1 MNAEVLKNL
10 VELFQKKQF
19 TEVLK
24 MAGPIIDQ
32 NPNDLNAL
40 NIFSASAAF
49 TGQFQLAENFL
60 KRGLAIDA
68 SHAELN
74 NNLGNVL
81 LRQEKYA
88 ESIKHFEQA
97 IKTQP
102 ENSNF
107 YNGLG
112 AALLLLDRIKESEQI
127 LKTAM
132 TLEPKNPDVHYNT
145 GAMFWEK
152 GCTQDAQ
159 ECCLIAL
166 SLNPSLEKAK
176 ALMIRTFE
184 SHSPDECIDFPTV
197 LANRKIRKINL
208 GRDIKKRMSEN
219 NITKILEH
227 ADGILTSHDQRI
239 NYPKTQ
245 AYRRDLTRL
254 NCSRHERIFNE
265 RGIIPKFCFGCFKV
279 QVEPRTVVELIKLFL
294 LFDWIVLSANNTRKC
309 MVELRDG
316 ISGFYKGLIYCS
328 SLDEAESIHSTIS
341 TYVSELIDPNVPCS
355 IKRGCSEFAQ
365 AYPEYGLR
373 DKTDAF
379 SLMDYPNE
387 WEAIEN
393 AYDADHYSDRPLQ
406 GAPTLKGF
414 SLSDFLIIKNW
425 IGYARGI
432 GDPSVAGFSI
442 QRIGSNR
449 LLEPAAKRKAKLL
462 SVRQSK
468 IASYPAYNIKPI
480 TIS

>member
-1 MNAEVLKNL
+1 MNAEVLRNL
-10 VELFQKKQF
+10 AELFQKKQF

-24 MAGPIIDQ
+24 MAGPIIGQ
-32 NPNDLNAL
+32 SPNDLTAL

-60 KRGLAIDA
+60 KRGLAID
-68 SHAELN
+68 SGHAELN

-88 ESIKHFEQA
+88 ESVEYFEQA

-132 TLEPKNPDVHYNT
+132 TLEPKNPDVHYTT

-159 ECCLIAL
+159 ECCLTAL
-166 SLNPSLEKAK
+166 SLNPNLEKAT

-197 LANRKIRKINL
+197 IANRKIRKINL

-227 ADGILTSHDQRI
+227 ADSILKSHDQRI
-239 NYPKTQ
+239 NYPETQ

-254 NCSRHERIFNE
+254 NCSRHERIFNV
-265 RGIIPKFCFGCFKV
+265 RNVIPKFCFGCFKV

-294 LFDWIVLSANNTRKC
+294 LFDWIVLKANNTRKC
-309 MVELRDG
+309 MVELREG
-316 ISGFYKGLIYCS
+316 VSGFYKGLIYCS
-328 SLDEAESIHSTIS
+328 SLEEAESIHSSIS
-341 TYVSELIDPNVPCS
+341 TYVSELIDPNVPRS
-355 IKRGCSEFAQ
+355 IKRGCSEFSQ

-373 DKTDAF
+373 DKKDAN

-387 WEAIEN
+387 WEEIEN

-432 GDPSVAGFSI
+432 DDPSVAGFSL
-442 QRIGSNR
+442 QQIGSNR
-449 LLEPAAKRKAKLL
+449 LLEPAAKRKAKL
-462 SVRQSK
+462 SSARQPK
-468 IASYPAYNIKPI
+468 IASYSGYNIKPI

>member
-24 MAGPIIDQ
+24 MAGPIIGQ
-32 NPNDLNAL
+32 SPNDLTAL

-60 KRGLAIDA
+60 KRGLAID
-68 SHAELN
+68 SGHAELN

-88 ESIKHFEQA
+88 ESVEYFEQA

-132 TLEPKNPDVHYNT
+132 TLEPKNPDVHYTT

-159 ECCLIAL
+159 ECCLTAL
-166 SLNPSLEKAK
+166 SLNPNLEKAT

-197 LANRKIRKINL
+197 IANRKIRKINL

-227 ADGILTSHDQRI
+227 ADSILKSHDQRI
-239 NYPKTQ
+239 NYPETQ

-254 NCSRHERIFNE
+254 NCSRHERIFNV
-265 RGIIPKFCFGCFKV
+265 RNVIPKFCFGCFKV

-294 LFDWIVLSANNTRKC
+294 LFDWIVLKANNTRKC

-316 ISGFYKGLIYCS
+316 VSGFYKGLIYCS
-328 SLDEAESIHSTIS
+328 SLEEAESIHSSIS
-341 TYVSELIDPNVPCS
+341 TYVSELIDPNVPRS
-355 IKRGCSEFAQ
+355 IKRGCSEFSQ

-373 DKTDAF
+373 DKKDAN

-387 WEAIEN
+387 WEEIEN

-432 GDPSVAGFSI
+432 DDPSVAGFSL
-442 QRIGSNR
+442 QQIGSNR
-449 LLEPAAKRKAKLL
+449 LLEPAAKRKAKL
-462 SVRQSK
+462 SSARQPK
-468 IASYPAYNIKPI
+468 IASYSGYNIKPI

>member
-1 MNAEVLKNL
+1 
-10 VELFQKKQF
+10 
-19 TEVLK
+19 
-24 MAGPIIDQ
+24 
-32 NPNDLNAL
+32 
-40 NIFSASAAF
+40 
-49 TGQFQLAENFL
+49 
-60 KRGLAIDA
+60 
-68 SHAELN
+68 
-74 NNLGNVL
+74 
-81 LRQEKYA
+81 
-88 ESIKHFEQA
+88 
-97 IKTQP
+97 
-102 ENSNF
+102 
-107 YNGLG
+107 
-112 AALLLLDRIKESEQI
+112 
-127 LKTAM
+127 
-132 TLEPKNPDVHYNT
+132 
-145 GAMFWEK
+145 
-152 GCTQDAQ
+152 
-159 ECCLIAL
+159 
-166 SLNPSLEKAK
+166 
-176 ALMIRTFE
+176 MIRTFE

-227 ADGILTSHDQRI
+227 ADSILKSHDQRI
-239 NYPKTQ
+239 NYPETQ

-254 NCSRHERIFNE
+254 NCSRHERIFNV
-265 RGIIPKFCFGCFKV
+265 RNVIPKFCFGCFKV

-294 LFDWIVLSANNTRKC
+294 LFDWIVLKANNTRKC

-316 ISGFYKGLIYCS
+316 VSGFYKGLIYCS
-328 SLDEAESIHSTIS
+328 SLEEAESIHSSIS
-341 TYVSELIDPNVPCS
+341 TYVSELIDPNVPRS

-373 DKTDAF
+373 DKKDAN

-387 WEAIEN
+387 WEEIEN

-432 GDPSVAGFSI
+432 DDPSVAAFSL

-449 LLEPAAKRKAKLL
+449 LLEPSAKRKAKLS
-462 SVRQSK
+462 SVRKPQ
-468 IASYPAYNIKPI
+468 IASYSGYNIKPI